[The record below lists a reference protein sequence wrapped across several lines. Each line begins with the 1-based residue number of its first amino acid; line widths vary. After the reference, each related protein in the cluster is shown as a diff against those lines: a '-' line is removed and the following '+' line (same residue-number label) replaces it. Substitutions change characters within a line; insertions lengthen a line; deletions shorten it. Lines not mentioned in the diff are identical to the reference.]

1 MQARTIAG
9 IILYAAAIAAPTAW
23 LYVHHGLSAP
33 VDTGSIDDLVTLA
46 GTAVVAFVLGLI
58 ASKVSQPSTIS
69 PLEALRDILN
79 GIQQDRGRGRGP
91 RGADRGREMP
101 TSK

>member
-1 MQARTIAG
+1 MQAKTIVG
-9 IILYAAAIAAPTAW
+9 IILYATAIAAPTAW

-33 VDTGSIDDLVTLA
+33 VDTGSIDDFMTLA

-58 ASKVSQPSTIS
+58 ASKVSQPNTMS

-79 GIQQDRGRGRGP
+79 GIQQDRGRGRG
-91 RGADRGREMP
+91 RRSTDRGREM
-101 TSK
+101 TASK

>member
-1 MQARTIAG
+1 MTVERGDKDVQARTIVG

-58 ASKVSQPSTIS
+58 ASKVSQPDSNRTPCRLS
-69 PLEALRDILN
+69 KHC
-79 GIQQDRGRGRGP
+79 GIY
-91 RGADRGREMP
+91 
-101 TSK
+101 